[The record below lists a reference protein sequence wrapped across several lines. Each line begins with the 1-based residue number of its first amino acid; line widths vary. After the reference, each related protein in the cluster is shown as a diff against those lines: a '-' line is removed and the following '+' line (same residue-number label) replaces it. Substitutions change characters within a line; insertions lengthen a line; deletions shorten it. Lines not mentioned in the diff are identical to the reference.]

1 MKLPRPRRPRRRRT
15 VVALVVAGA
24 IVIALAVLVVVTRPA
39 GVHTVS
45 RFVAGTPESDGRPV
59 QLDTTLYLPASTP
72 APAILLAHGFGGDKT
87 DLDTQAR
94 DLARAG
100 YVVLTYSAR
109 GFGKSGGLVHLDAPA
124 FEVADGSKLVDYLAT
139 QASVRKDRDGDPAL
153 LLAGTDHRID
163 AVGADITWNS
173 LQRALFPNGAA
184 TGPGVFKK
192 LWAGYLFQAAHGS
205 GPTDPSCGRFA
216 PDVCAAYQ
224 RAAQ

>member
-24 IVIALAVLVVVTRPA
+24 IVLALAVLVVVTRPA

-87 DLDTQAR
+87 DLETQAR

-109 GFGKSGGLVHLDAPA
+109 GFGRSDGLVHLDAPA
-124 FEVADGSKLVDYLAT
+124 FEVADASKLVDYLAT
-139 QASVRKDRDGDPAL
+139 QVSVRKDSDGDPRVGVAGSSYGGGLAL

-173 LQRALFPNGAA
+173 
-184 TGPGVFKK
+184 
-192 LWAGYLFQAAHGS
+192 
-205 GPTDPSCGRFA
+205 
-216 PDVCAAYQ
+216 
-224 RAAQ
+224 